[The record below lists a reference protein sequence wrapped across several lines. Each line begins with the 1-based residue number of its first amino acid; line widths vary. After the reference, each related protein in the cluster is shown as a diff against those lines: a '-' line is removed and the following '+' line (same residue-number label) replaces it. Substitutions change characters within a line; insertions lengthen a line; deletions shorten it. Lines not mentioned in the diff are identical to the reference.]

1 MKDINWSAEFEVT
14 ADGIDT
20 KFWELPELAR
30 EAIISAIRGDFFSG
44 TFVTTDD
51 NGNDI
56 DINWSVKFEI
66 TQDGVESSFD
76 KLSAPAQ
83 ETVLEALEGDSYS
96 GTFLD

>member
-14 ADGIDT
+14 ADGIDK

-30 EAIISAIRGDFFSG
+30 ETIISAIRGDSFSG

-51 NGNDI
+51 I
-56 DINWSVKFEI
+56 DINWSVTFEV
-66 TQDGVESSFD
+66 TQDGIESSFD
-76 KLSAPAQ
+76 KLSAIAQ